1 MKTKVKIG
9 LFIVLIISFLFY
21 GFIKFGINVEKE
33 IVDETTKKGDIED
46 KNETNK
52 ESKET
57 LLEREVNTLIK
68 NMTLEEKVAQLF
80 VVCPE
85 ALMDDVGCVTAAG
98 EMTKNAFND
107 IPVGGFIYLS
117 ENLESESQVKEML
130 SNVQLYSMDRIGVPA
145 FLCIDEEGGSVA
157 RLGGSGRFDI
167 PPIENMSEI
176 GQNSDYERAKEV
188 GNIIGKSLANLGF
201 NVDFAPVADVL
212 TNSENEVVKLRAFGN
227 DAKMVSD
234 MALLVKEGL
243 EEEGVLATYKHFPG
257 HGATAGDTHAG
268 YAYSNCTLEELKG
281 CELIPF
287 EAGIKAGISFVMVGH
302 ISFPNILGDDT
313 PASLSQYIIEDLLRN
328 QMQYDGIVITDA
340 MNMGAIAQQNSS
352 SEAAVKAIQAGVD
365 VILMPED
372 FKSAYQG
379 VIDAVN
385 NNMISKARIDQS
397 LKRILSIKVE
407 MKN

>member
-268 YAYSNCTLEELKG
+268 YAYSNCTLEELKS

-352 SEAAVKAIQAGVD
+352 SEAAVRAIQAGVD

>member
-1 MKTKVKIG
+1 
-9 LFIVLIISFLFY
+9 
-21 GFIKFGINVEKE
+21 
-33 IVDETTKKGDIED
+33 
-46 KNETNK
+46 
-52 ESKET
+52 
-57 LLEREVNTLIK
+57 
-68 NMTLEEKVAQLF
+68 MTLEEKVAQLF

-176 GQNSDYERAKEV
+176 GQNSDCERAKEV

-268 YAYSNCTLEELKG
+268 YTYSNCTLEELKSS
-281 CELIPF
+281 ELIPF

-313 PASLSQYIIEDLLRN
+313 LASLSQYII
-328 QMQYDGIVITDA
+328 
-340 MNMGAIAQQNSS
+340 
-352 SEAAVKAIQAGVD
+352 VD

>member
-1 MKTKVKIG
+1 M
-9 LFIVLIISFLFY
+9 
-21 GFIKFGINVEKE
+21 
-33 IVDETTKKGDIED
+33 
-46 KNETNK
+46 
-52 ESKET
+52 
-57 LLEREVNTLIK
+57 
-68 NMTLEEKVAQLF
+68 
-80 VVCPE
+80 
-85 ALMDDVGCVTAAG
+85 
-98 EMTKNAFND
+98 
-107 IPVGGFIYLS
+107 
-117 ENLESESQVKEML
+117 
-130 SNVQLYSMDRIGVPA
+130 
-145 FLCIDEEGGSVA
+145 
-157 RLGGSGRFDI
+157 
-167 PPIENMSEI
+167 
-176 GQNSDYERAKEV
+176 
-188 GNIIGKSLANLGF
+188 
-201 NVDFAPVADVL
+201 
-212 TNSENEVVKLRAFGN
+212 
-227 DAKMVSD
+227 
-234 MALLVKEGL
+234 
-243 EEEGVLATYKHFPG
+243 GVLATYKHFPG

-268 YAYSNCTLEELKG
+268 YAYSNCTLEELKSS
-281 CELIPF
+281 ELIPF

-352 SEAAVKAIQAGVD
+352 SEAAVRAIQAGVD